1 MAEGRSSEDMN
12 PEDEN
17 PDEESLREG
26 SEQQENSKPNAS
38 GDGETLD
45 AAGAGNGDGT
55 ERDSTAETIFGPSSN
70 TEKSASKHG
79 FPRSGNFDAP
89 FHHGK
94 DIARLSEGRYHI
106 RQKLGSGAMGIVNL
120 AEDSLIQRPVAVK
133 TLKSERSAKRVK
145 GFLRETRVQGKLQ
158 HPNIVTVYDAGID
171 DAGEF
176 AIVMQYIQGRNLAVV
191 IESLRAG
198 DRRDRQRFS
207 LEAKLDVF
215 TAVINALSYAHSHQL
230 IHCDVKPANVIV
242 GDHGE
247 VWLADW
253 GIARMPSGMQ
263 TGMQSTEEQI
273 AGLHDKP
280 RTTVPLEYEEVV
292 REGAIFGTPRYM
304 SPEQARGNVSEVDA
318 KSDIYSA
325 FILLYE
331 MLTLSDWV
339 SSNLTLKDTLQAAMN
354 RPSPSLH
361 DAAFDQ
367 VNEESIPTELRYFLQ
382 KGLARK
388 REERFR
394 DCGEVLQ
401 ELLRIRNGNFAIRC
415 PITLVKRLQNFLG
428 HAIDRHPRIVIF
440 LLIFMLVIWVGGI
453 VFGALYLFG

>member
-1 MAEGRSSEDMN
+1 
-12 PEDEN
+12 
-17 PDEESLREG
+17 
-26 SEQQENSKPNAS
+26 
-38 GDGETLD
+38 
-45 AAGAGNGDGT
+45 
-55 ERDSTAETIFGPSSN
+55 
-70 TEKSASKHG
+70 
-79 FPRSGNFDAP
+79 
-89 FHHGK
+89 
-94 DIARLSEGRYHI
+94 
-106 RQKLGSGAMGIVNL
+106 
-120 AEDSLIQRPVAVK
+120 
-133 TLKSERSAKRVK
+133 
-145 GFLRETRVQGKLQ
+145 
-158 HPNIVTVYDAGID
+158 
-171 DAGEF
+171 
-176 AIVMQYIQGRNLAVV
+176 
-191 IESLRAG
+191 
-198 DRRDRQRFS
+198 
-207 LEAKLDVF
+207 
-215 TAVINALSYAHSHQL
+215 
-230 IHCDVKPANVIV
+230 
-242 GDHGE
+242 
-247 VWLADW
+247 
-253 GIARMPSGMQ
+253 
-263 TGMQSTEEQI
+263 
-273 AGLHDKP
+273 
-280 RTTVPLEYEEVV
+280 
-292 REGAIFGTPRYM
+292 M